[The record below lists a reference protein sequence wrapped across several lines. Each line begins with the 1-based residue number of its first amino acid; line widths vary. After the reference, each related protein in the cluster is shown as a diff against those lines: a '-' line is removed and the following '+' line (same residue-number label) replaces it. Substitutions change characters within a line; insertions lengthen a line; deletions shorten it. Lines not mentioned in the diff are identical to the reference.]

1 MISSME
7 VVATLIIPARLEKLA
22 QVRHFVTSAAVN
34 MPCDQ
39 EIIDDIILAT
49 DEAVTNI
56 IVHGYEG
63 QEGDISISLCREPD
77 ACVVILEDNAPAYDP
92 NDAPQPDINAPLAS
106 RPLGGLGV
114 HLIRHLMDELRY
126 QQKSDGTNELT
137 LVKRMKGGHIENE
150 EGNS

>member
-1 MISSME
+1 ME
-7 VVATLIIPARLEKLA
+7 VIATLTIPARLDKLA
-22 QVRHFVTSAAVN
+22 QVRHFVTSAAAAL
-34 MPCDQ
+34 PCDE

-56 IVHGYEG
+56 IVHGYEEK
-63 QEGDISISLCREPD
+63 EGDICVTVCQEPD
-77 ACVVILEDNAPAYDP
+77 ACVVILADNAPAYNP
-92 NDAPQPDINAPLAS
+92 NDAPHPDINAPLSA

-126 QQKSDGTNELT
+126 QQKSDGSNELI
-137 LVKRMKGGHIENE
+137 LVKRLKRVDGK